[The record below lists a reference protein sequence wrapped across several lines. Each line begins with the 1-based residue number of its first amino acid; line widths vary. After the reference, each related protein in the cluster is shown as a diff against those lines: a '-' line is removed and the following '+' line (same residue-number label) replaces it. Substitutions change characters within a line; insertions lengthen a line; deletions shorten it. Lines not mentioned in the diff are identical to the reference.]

1 MSKQFG
7 FGDLI
12 QKAFYFGVGLADY
25 AQEQATEKLNQ
36 LQEQSQKLADEMVKR
51 GEMNSEQARQFVEEL
66 MAEAQRGQNV
76 SDKETS
82 QKGEPRRIEII
93 EEDEPNSS
101 SQQSSA
107 EQQSSADKSDDDVE
121 NLREQVEAL
130 REELRRLNK

>member
-1 MSKQFG
+1 MSNQFG

-36 LQEQSQKLADEMVKR
+36 LREQSQKLADEMVKR

-66 MAEAQRGQNV
+66 MAEAQRGQNANE
-76 SDKETS
+76 SS

-93 EEDEPNSS
+93 EEDEPNQS
-101 SQQSSA
+101 SQQSSTS
-107 EQQSSADKSDDDVE
+107 ESDDDVE

>member
-1 MSKQFG
+1 MSNQFG
-7 FGDLI
+7 FGNLI

-36 LQEQSQKLADEMVKR
+36 LREQSQKLADEMVKR

-66 MAEAQRGQNV
+66 MAEAQRGQNANE
-76 SDKETS
+76 SS

-93 EEDEPNSS
+93 EEDEPNQS
-101 SQQSSA
+101 SQQSSTS
-107 EQQSSADKSDDDVE
+107 ESDDDVE